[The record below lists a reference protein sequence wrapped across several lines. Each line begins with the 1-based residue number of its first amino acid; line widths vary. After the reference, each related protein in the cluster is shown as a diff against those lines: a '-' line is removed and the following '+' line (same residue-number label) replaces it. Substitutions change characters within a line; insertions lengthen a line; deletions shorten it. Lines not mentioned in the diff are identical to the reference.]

1 MANNTRSVL
10 VVGLGRFGS
19 SVATTLDTMGQ
30 DVLAVDK
37 DGELVNRWS
46 SQIPTVQAD
55 MTDVMALEQINASD
69 FDTAVVAIGDS
80 VEASV
85 ITAGNLLDA
94 GISDIWAKSVS
105 KEHARILQ
113 RIGARHIIN
122 AETDAGKRVGHLVS
136 GNYLDYIELE
146 GAYSVVKI
154 HTPPHV
160 VGYSIEDARVHERF
174 GITVVGV
181 KSPGKEFEYGSK
193 ELIMHRNDELIIMG
207 KQDQIDKF
215 FEGLGP
221 RNMQKAGGPY
231 GIFHMGRRPFIF
243 TLSIGGERFTPLHTA
258 DTRCCRACLRSVR
271 PPWRVHPVRWLSRR
285 R

>member
-1 MANNTRSVL
+1 MNLSEYSRRPSCEVRIGRVVIGGGHPVAVQSMTNTDTNDTEA
-10 VVGLGRFGS
+10 
-19 SVATTLDTMGQ
+19 SVAQIERIDRAGGKIVRLTAQGRREGEN
-30 DVLAVDK
+30 LARIVRRLRDE
-37 DGELVNRWS
+37 G
-46 SQIPTVQAD
+46 
-55 MTDVMALEQINASD
+55 

-146 GAYSVVKI
+146 GAYNVVKI
-154 HTPPHV
+154 HTPAHV
-160 VGYSIEDARVHERF
+160 VGYTIEDARVHERF
-174 GITVVGV
+174 GITVVGI

-207 KQDQIDKF
+207 KQNQID
-215 FEGLGP
+215 
-221 RNMQKAGGPY
+221 
-231 GIFHMGRRPFIF
+231 
-243 TLSIGGERFTPLHTA
+243 RF
-258 DTRCCRACLRSVR
+258 LRS
-271 PPWRVHPVRWLSRR
+271 
-285 R
+285 

>member
-19 SVATTLDTMGQ
+19 SVATTLDAMGQ

-55 MTDVMALEQINASD
+55 MTDVMALEQINAS
-69 FDTAVVAIGDS
+69 IGDS

-207 KQDQIDKF
+207 KQNQIDKF
-215 FEGLGP
+215 
-221 RNMQKAGGPY
+221 
-231 GIFHMGRRPFIF
+231 
-243 TLSIGGERFTPLHTA
+243 
-258 DTRCCRACLRSVR
+258 LRG
-271 PPWRVHPVRWLSRR
+271 
-285 R
+285 

>member
-1 MANNTRSVL
+1 MKTEFRKVHNIMANNTRSVL

-19 SVATTLDTMGQ
+19 SVATTLDMMGQ

-113 RIGARHIIN
+113 RIGAHHIIN
-122 AETDAGKRVGHLVS
+122 AGTDAGKRVVHLVA
-136 GNYLDYIELE
+136 GNYLDYIEID
-146 GAYSVVKI
+146 GPYNVAKI
-154 HTPPHV
+154 HTPLYA
-160 VGYSIEDARVHERF
+160 VGRNIEDVQVHDKY
-174 GITVVGV
+174 GVTVVGI
-181 KSPGKEFEYGSK
+181 KAPA
-193 ELIMHRNDELIIMG
+193 RNS
-207 KQDQIDKF
+207 
-215 FEGLGP
+215 
-221 RNMQKAGGPY
+221 
-231 GIFHMGRRPFIF
+231 
-243 TLSIGGERFTPLHTA
+243 TVRFQGTDHA
-258 DTRCCRACLRSVR
+258 SQR
-271 PPWRVHPVRWLSRR
+271 
-285 R
+285 

>member
-19 SVATTLDTMGQ
+19 SVATTLDMMGQ

-136 GNYLDYIELE
+136 GNYLTTSSLK
-146 GAYSVVKI
+146 A
-154 HTPPHV
+154 HTTSSKSIPPRMCR
-160 VGYSIEDARVHERF
+160 YTIEDARVHERF
-174 GITVVGV
+174 GITVVGI

-207 KQDQIDKF
+207 KQNQID
-215 FEGLGP
+215 
-221 RNMQKAGGPY
+221 
-231 GIFHMGRRPFIF
+231 
-243 TLSIGGERFTPLHTA
+243 RF
-258 DTRCCRACLRSVR
+258 LRS
-271 PPWRVHPVRWLSRR
+271 
-285 R
+285 

>member
-1 MANNTRSVL
+1 MNEVKSPKKPLLYYYFVAMLLVMLFNFIAMPWISEHQIKDVDYNTFVTMTEQGEVGRVEIQEQSNRILFTSSDEKTVYKTAMVPDDGL
-10 VVGLGRFGS
+10 VQR
-19 SVATTLDTMGQ
+19 
-30 DVLAVDK
+30 
-37 DGELVNRWS
+37 
-46 SQIPTVQAD
+46 
-55 MTDVMALEQINASD
+55 
-69 FDTAVVAIGDS
+69 
-80 VEASV
+80 
-85 ITAGNLLDA
+85 LLDA

-215 FEGLGP
+215 
-221 RNMQKAGGPY
+221 
-231 GIFHMGRRPFIF
+231 
-243 TLSIGGERFTPLHTA
+243 
-258 DTRCCRACLRSVR
+258 LRG
-271 PPWRVHPVRWLSRR
+271 
-285 R
+285 

>member
-1 MANNTRSVL
+1 MEFRKVHNIMANNTRSVL

-19 SVATTLDTMGQ
+19 SVATTLDMMGQ

-105 KEHARILQ
+105 KLSLIHISEPT
-113 RIGARHIIN
+113 RH
-122 AETDAGKRVGHLVS
+122 
-136 GNYLDYIELE
+136 
-146 GAYSVVKI
+146 
-154 HTPPHV
+154 
-160 VGYSIEDARVHERF
+160 
-174 GITVVGV
+174 
-181 KSPGKEFEYGSK
+181 
-193 ELIMHRNDELIIMG
+193 
-207 KQDQIDKF
+207 
-215 FEGLGP
+215 
-221 RNMQKAGGPY
+221 
-231 GIFHMGRRPFIF
+231 
-243 TLSIGGERFTPLHTA
+243 
-258 DTRCCRACLRSVR
+258 
-271 PPWRVHPVRWLSRR
+271 
-285 R
+285 

>member
-19 SVATTLDTMGQ
+19 SVATTLDMMGQ

-55 MTDVMALEQINASD
+55 MTD
-69 FDTAVVAIGDS
+69 
-80 VEASV
+80 
-85 ITAGNLLDA
+85 GNLRDA

-146 GAYSVVKI
+146 GAYNVVKI
-154 HTPPHV
+154 HTPAHV
-160 VGYSIEDARVHERF
+160 VG
-174 GITVVGV
+174 
-181 KSPGKEFEYGSK
+181 
-193 ELIMHRNDELIIMG
+193 
-207 KQDQIDKF
+207 
-215 FEGLGP
+215 
-221 RNMQKAGGPY
+221 
-231 GIFHMGRRPFIF
+231 
-243 TLSIGGERFTPLHTA
+243 
-258 DTRCCRACLRSVR
+258 
-271 PPWRVHPVRWLSRR
+271 
-285 R
+285 

>member
-1 MANNTRSVL
+1 MEFRKVHNIMANNTRSVL

-19 SVATTLDTMGQ
+19 SVATTLDMMGQ

-55 MTDVMALEQINASD
+55 MTD
-69 FDTAVVAIGDS
+69 VAIGDS

-146 GAYSVVKI
+146 GAYNVVKI
-154 HTPPHV
+154 HTPAHV
-160 VGYSIEDARVHERF
+160 VGYTIEDARVHERF
-174 GITVVGV
+174 GITVVGI

-207 KQDQIDKF
+207 KQNQID
-215 FEGLGP
+215 
-221 RNMQKAGGPY
+221 
-231 GIFHMGRRPFIF
+231 
-243 TLSIGGERFTPLHTA
+243 RF
-258 DTRCCRACLRSVR
+258 LRS
-271 PPWRVHPVRWLSRR
+271 
-285 R
+285 

>member
-1 MANNTRSVL
+1 M
-10 VVGLGRFGS
+10 
-19 SVATTLDTMGQ
+19 MGQ

-122 AETDAGKRVGHLVS
+122 AETDAANASDILCPATILTTSSLK
-136 GNYLDYIELE
+136 
-146 GAYSVVKI
+146 
-154 HTPPHV
+154 
-160 VGYSIEDARVHERF
+160 AR
-174 GITVVGV
+174 TT
-181 KSPGKEFEYGSK
+181 SS
-193 ELIMHRNDELIIMG
+193 N
-207 KQDQIDKF
+207 
-215 FEGLGP
+215 
-221 RNMQKAGGPY
+221 PY
-231 GIFHMGRRPFIF
+231 P
-243 TLSIGGERFTPLHTA
+243 
-258 DTRCCRACLRSVR
+258 RACGRL
-271 PPWRVHPVRWLSRR
+271 HHRR
-285 R
+285 RSRA